1 MALAGLVPPT
11 DLQPR
16 SYLVRHECNQITA
29 SDSTL
34 IGCWCSA
41 YLQLRNSLCEKG
53 HKKDATL
60 TPSHGG
66 ANLRLAF
73 QSKLTLECVPVKTDF
88 WYVPVKTLKG
98 WRPAPV
104 ALHLHLAEH
113 LRVCEARARNL
124 PQLPSSWTCWN
135 ATNFSTCVSLRL
147 VVCRNRLQVRGRKL
161 GSANSSH
168 VEKTCAI
175 PTAKYL
181 FLDFD
186 LLSTNTKAST
196 NDNLNHA
203 DTPMQP
209 TRDNGQNK
217 LQQLYGG
224 TAWGCDWT
232 NKRGGGGEKN
242 QRNLRAVSKLDDKKK
257 NAIQASC
264 WRTKE
269 NRAWRSAA
277 RLLEERN
284 FGFIIA
290 CVKAVPRRWMRRAL
304 LKNRNFP
311 EYDQ

>member
-113 LRVCEARARNL
+113 LRVCEARALNL
-124 PQLPSSWTCWN
+124 PQLPSSWTSSEMLQYK
-135 ATNFSTCVSLRL
+135 FQYVSLRL
-147 VVCRNRLQVRGRKL
+147 VVCRNLLQVREEEA
-161 GSANSSH
+161 GSTNSSH
-168 VEKTCAI
+168 IKKTCAI

-186 LLSTNTKAST
+186 LLSTNTKHQQMTTSIMP
-196 NDNLNHA
+196 
-203 DTPMQP
+203 TPMQP

-217 LQQLYGG
+217 LQQL
-224 TAWGCDWT
+224 WRRNCMRLWL
-232 NKRGGGGEKN
+232 N
-242 QRNLRAVSKLDDKKK
+242 Q
-257 NAIQASC
+257 Q
-264 WRTKE
+264 
-269 NRAWRSAA
+269 
-277 RLLEERN
+277 ER
-284 FGFIIA
+284 
-290 CVKAVPRRWMRRAL
+290 RRWW
-304 LKNRNFP
+304 KN
-311 EYDQ
+311 

>member
-104 ALHLHLAEH
+104 ALHLHLQAAT
-113 LRVCEARARNL
+113 RTRGA
-124 PQLPSSWTCWN
+124 SWFWGW
-135 ATNFSTCVSLRL
+135 FYWGF
-147 VVCRNRLQVRGRKL
+147 CRNGGYDEKL
-161 GSANSSH
+161 AENGVH
-168 VEKTCAI
+168 WVHWE
-175 PTAKYL
+175 
-181 FLDFD
+181 
-186 LLSTNTKAST
+186 AS
-196 NDNLNHA
+196 
-203 DTPMQP
+203 
-209 TRDNGQNK
+209 
-217 LQQLYGG
+217 
-224 TAWGCDWT
+224 
-232 NKRGGGGEKN
+232 
-242 QRNLRAVSKLDDKKK
+242 QR
-257 NAIQASC
+257 
-264 WRTKE
+264 T
-269 NRAWRSAA
+269 
-277 RLLEERN
+277 
-284 FGFIIA
+284 
-290 CVKAVPRRWMRRAL
+290 
-304 LKNRNFP
+304 
-311 EYDQ
+311 

>member
-1 MALAGLVPPT
+1 MKRKIKYYNCSSGFESLKKSSWKKHSYVIPFHCTFICQKIMALAGLVPPT

-161 GSANSSH
+161 VWQIH
-168 VEKTCAI
+168 
-175 PTAKYL
+175 PT
-181 FLDFD
+181 
-186 LLSTNTKAST
+186 
-196 NDNLNHA
+196 
-203 DTPMQP
+203 
-209 TRDNGQNK
+209 
-217 LQQLYGG
+217 
-224 TAWGCDWT
+224 
-232 NKRGGGGEKN
+232 
-242 QRNLRAVSKLDDKKK
+242 
-257 NAIQASC
+257 
-264 WRTKE
+264 
-269 NRAWRSAA
+269 
-277 RLLEERN
+277 
-284 FGFIIA
+284 
-290 CVKAVPRRWMRRAL
+290 
-304 LKNRNFP
+304 
-311 EYDQ
+311 